1 MQLLTICE
9 SPLCVGISRMGVVDA
24 FWQQTIGEIGD
35 SLVALQVPV
44 WNILYLLQYY
54 HLTYPPFSP
63 FLVLGSL
70 LSETMF
76 SVLRLV
82 VNLSFFF
89 ALCPCMVQPFSS
101 FFYLIF
107 LHFPWD
113 SCSTMSPDP
122 RTDFMVSFLLQV
134 PFHHYPAV
142 ELSLPQQSY
151 VQFRSFFFFFPLYQ
165 LYFFLLTSPFSDF
178 LQNKSRL
185 PLSKLSTFLI
195 ILSHHYLG

>member
-1 MQLLTICE
+1 M
-9 SPLCVGISRMGVVDA
+9 
-24 FWQQTIGEIGD
+24 
-35 SLVALQVPV
+35 

-82 VNLSFFF
+82 VNLSFFLPC
-89 ALCPCMVQPFSS
+89 ALVWFS
-101 FFYLIF
+101 L
-107 LHFPWD
+107 
-113 SCSTMSPDP
+113 
-122 RTDFMVSFLLQV
+122 FLLSFIFFFSTSLEILVLPCPLIQEQISWS
-134 PFHHYPAV
+134 PSCYKYHSTTILL
-142 ELSLPQQSY
+142 LSCLYLNSHM
-151 VQFRSFFFFFPLYQ
+151 FNSDLFFFFFPLYQ

>member
-151 VQFRSFFFFFPLYQ
+151 VQFRSFFFFF
-165 LYFFLLTSPFSDF
+165 FLCINYISSSWPALFQISCKTNPDSHSPNYLHFS
-178 LQNKSRL
+178 SSY
-185 PLSKLSTFLI
+185 PI
-195 ILSHHYLG
+195 II

>member
-1 MQLLTICE
+1 
-9 SPLCVGISRMGVVDA
+9 MGVVDA

-89 ALCPCMVQPFSS
+89 CPVPLYGSAFFFFLLSS
-101 FFYLIF
+101 FSPLPLRFLFYHVPWSKNRFHGLLPVTSTIPPLSCCWVVSTSTVICSIQIF
-107 LHFPWD
+107 
-113 SCSTMSPDP
+113 
-122 RTDFMVSFLLQV
+122 
-134 PFHHYPAV
+134 
-142 ELSLPQQSY
+142 
-151 VQFRSFFFFFPLYQ
+151 FFFFFPLYQ